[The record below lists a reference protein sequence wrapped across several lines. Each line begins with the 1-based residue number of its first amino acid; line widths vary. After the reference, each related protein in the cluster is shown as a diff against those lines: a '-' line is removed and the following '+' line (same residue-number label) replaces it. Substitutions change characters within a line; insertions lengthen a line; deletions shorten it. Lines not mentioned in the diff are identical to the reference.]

1 MASFRPLTPSDRC
14 NTWPEVLALHGLSEG
29 VSGSGGSGGRWGA
42 WEVLEGARIG
52 VIADGVSCFPTK
64 ADCRRIRGVPVFD
77 GYTRMVARLM
87 GSLAVLRSVSIP
99 KGYRDFGFGSLRAV
113 APKNCPDVSG

>member
-1 MASFRPLTPSDRC
+1 M
-14 NTWPEVLALHGLSEG
+14 
-29 VSGSGGSGGRWGA
+29 
-42 WEVLEGARIG
+42 
-52 VIADGVSCFPTK
+52 
-64 ADCRRIRGVPVFD
+64 PVFD

-99 KGYRDFGFGSLRAV
+99 KGYRDFGFGSLRAM

>member
-1 MASFRPLTPSDRC
+1 MMFQGTPGDARGVLIVVSATMITTIGIVFSLT
-14 NTWPEVLALHGLSEG
+14 VL
-29 VSGSGGSGGRWGA
+29 
-42 WEVLEGARIG
+42 
-52 VIADGVSCFPTK
+52 SCFPTK

>member
-1 MASFRPLTPSDRC
+1 ML
-14 NTWPEVLALHGLSEG
+14 VLHGLSEG

-42 WEVLEGARIG
+42 GEVLEGASIG
-52 VIADGVSCFPTK
+52 VIADGVLGFPTK

-77 GYTRMVARLM
+77 GYTRMLARLM

-113 APKNCPDVSG
+113 APKSCPGREWLRRPNFGLGFLAAGSH

>member
-1 MASFRPLTPSDRC
+1 MGYQKGFRGRGDR
-14 NTWPEVLALHGLSEG
+14 VAD
-29 VSGSGGSGGRWGA
+29 RGA
-42 WEVLEGARIG
+42 GEVLEGARIG

>member
-29 VSGSGGSGGRWGA
+29 VSGS
-42 WEVLEGARIG
+42 GARIG

>member
-1 MASFRPLTPSDRC
+1 MGYQKGFRGRGDR
-14 NTWPEVLALHGLSEG
+14 V
-29 VSGSGGSGGRWGA
+29 
-42 WEVLEGARIG
+42 
-52 VIADGVSCFPTK
+52 ADGVQGKFWKALESGLSPTVCP
-64 ADCRRIRGVPVFD
+64 AFLPRPTAGWIRGVPVFD

>member
-1 MASFRPLTPSDRC
+1 MGYQKGFRGRGIG
-14 NTWPEVLALHGLSEG
+14 WPMGC
-29 VSGSGGSGGRWGA
+29 R
-42 WEVLEGARIG
+42 EVLEGARIG

-113 APKNCPDVSG
+113 APKNCGREWLRRPNFGLGFLAAGSH

>member
-1 MASFRPLTPSDRC
+1 MGYQKGFRGRGDRVADGVQGKF
-14 NTWPEVLALHGLSEG
+14 WKALESGLSPT
-29 VSGSGGSGGRWGA
+29 V
-42 WEVLEGARIG
+42 
-52 VIADGVSCFPTK
+52 VSCFPTK

>member
-1 MASFRPLTPSDRC
+1 MGYQKGFRGRGIG
-14 NTWPEVLALHGLSEG
+14 WPMGC
-29 VSGSGGSGGRWGA
+29 R
-42 WEVLEGARIG
+42 EVLEGARIG

-87 GSLAVLRSVSIP
+87 GSLAVLRSVSIQ
-99 KGYRDFGFGSLRAV
+99 RATGTSALAV
-113 APKNCPDVSG
+113 YVRWRRKTART